1 MNTDHRLRFGKYVET
16 LRKSKGKS
24 LRETA
29 KAIKVSPQFYSEV
42 EKGRSST
49 FTAERL
55 KLLAH
60 FLMLDDED
68 IHTLYDM
75 AAESRSSNDITTPQD
90 CADYMLCNS
99 YVIEALLLSMETGA
113 GEKEWQALLN
123 ELKARRGGTD
133 YVPSK
138 VKEKKKWCSHHV

>member
-55 KLLAH
+55 KLLAY
-60 FLMLDDED
+60 FLMLDDEQT
-68 IHTLYDM
+68 HTLYDM

-99 YVIEALLLSMETGA
+99 YVIEALRLSMETGA
-113 GEKEWQALLN
+113 GEKEWQVLLN
-123 ELKARRGGTD
+123 ELKARRG
-133 YVPSK
+133 
-138 VKEKKKWCSHHV
+138 

>member
-29 KAIKVSPQFYSEV
+29 KAIRVSPQFYSEV

-55 KLLAH
+55 KSLAN
-60 FLMLDDED
+60 FLMLDDEET
-68 IHTLYDM
+68 HTLYDM

-99 YVIEALLLSMETGA
+99 YVIEALRLSMETGA
-113 GEKEWQALLN
+113 GEKEWQVLLN
-123 ELKARRGGTD
+123 ELKARKG
-133 YVPSK
+133 
-138 VKEKKKWCSHHV
+138 